1 MTGHG
6 AGIGGRTCRDRYC
19 QKFYE
24 KNERYF
30 TAEIAELAEK
40 YRF

>member
-1 MTGHG
+1 MPNLSEK
-6 AGIGGRTCRDRYC
+6 RYC

-30 TAEIAELAEK
+30 TAEIAEVAEGEGTEK
-40 YRF
+40 ELTVL